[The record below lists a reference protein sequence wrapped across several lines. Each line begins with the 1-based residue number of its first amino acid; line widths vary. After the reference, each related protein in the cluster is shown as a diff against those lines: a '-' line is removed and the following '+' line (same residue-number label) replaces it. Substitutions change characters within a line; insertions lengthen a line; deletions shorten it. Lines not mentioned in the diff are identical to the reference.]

1 MHIGFQP
8 YGTVYGPLLFE
19 LSSTDF
25 RSNIWRDHKSCMIF
39 FRHILWCFE
48 IKHQATSKRAR
59 KFRLVHVNDAGY
71 EKKTMNWMPFIII
84 AASIMLLL
92 LINLLVLLIRKK
104 RLQSNTHHPTA
115 TIETEPTYTP
125 VRNAWETNFDNYAIV
140 LTSFFLN
147 LIKIKL
153 SIQRRHWSYFLV
165 LTHLNI
171 KESFSNI
178 TRILLWAT
186 VYVLCPQT
194 NIKKEKNRNITRYIS
209 KLNEFLEK

>member
-1 MHIGFQP
+1 MCIGFQR

-39 FRHILWCFE
+39 LGTFYDVSKSN
-48 IKHQATSKRAR
+48 IKPPTKEHENSDWYMATTQIM
-59 KFRLVHVNDAGY
+59 
-71 EKKTMNWMPFIII
+71 EKKTMSSMPIIII

-153 SIQRRHWSYFLV
+153 SIQRQHWSYFIL
-165 LTHLNI
+165 LTHFNI
-171 KESFSNI
+171 KESFGNI

-194 NIKKEKNRNITRYIS
+194 NKKRKKIVI
-209 KLNEFLEK
+209 